1 MSEPTFRVTANPDAT
16 SARRGVLTT
25 PHGAIN
31 TPAFM
36 SVGTK
41 ATVKTMAPDELRAC
55 GAEVVLANTYHLFL
69 RPGHELIARAGGL
82 HGFMA
87 WDGPILTDSGGFQV
101 FSLADSRK
109 ITEEGAE
116 FRSAIDGQKLMLS
129 PEKAMEVQNALGADI
144 IMAFDECVSHPSER
158 SYVQDSLERTLRW
171 AGRCIT
177 SHGREDQLLFGIV
190 QGGMYEDLRRV
201 SAERT
206 VALDFPGHAIGGLGV
221 GEEKPL
227 LYDMVEHTA
236 QLLPADKPRYLM
248 GIGTPEDILHAVRC
262 GVDMF
267 DCVLPTR
274 NARHGFVWTSA
285 GEVRIRNAVHR
296 EDLTPL
302 DPECDCSTCT
312 RFTRAY
318 LRHLYVE
325 KEGLAARLLTTH
337 NLHFYLNM
345 MGGVRDALS
354 ADDVAALSSGA
365 EALFMRGVAAKEH
378 GDGRP

>member
-1 MSEPTFRVTANPDAT
+1 MADPAFQITANPHGTA
-16 SARRGVLTT
+16 ARRGVLST
-25 PHGAIN
+25 PHGEIN

-41 ATVKTMAPDELRAC
+41 ATVKTMAPDELRAV

-69 RPGHELIARAGGL
+69 RPGHELIASAGGL

-116 FRSAIDGQKLMLS
+116 FRSAIDGSKLMLS
-129 PEKAMEVQNALGADI
+129 PEKAMAVQNALGADI
-144 IMAFDECVSHPSER
+144 IMMFDECAPHPSDR
-158 SYVQDSLERTLRW
+158 AYVQGSLERTLRW
-171 AGRCIT
+171 AARCMA
-177 SHGREDQLLFGIV
+177 SHARDDQLLFGIV
-190 QGGMYEDLRRV
+190 QGGMYEDLRAI

-206 VALDFPGHAIGGLGV
+206 VALGFPGYAIGGLGV

-227 LYDMVEHTA
+227 LYDMVAHTA
-236 QLLPADKPRYLM
+236 PLLPEDRPRYLM
-248 GIGTPEDILHAVRC
+248 GIGAPEDILHAVRC

-274 NARHGFVWTSA
+274 NARHGFLWTST
-285 GEVRIRNAVHR
+285 GPIRIRNAQHR
-296 EDLTPL
+296 TDLTPL
-302 DPECDCSTCT
+302 DAACDCATCT
-312 RFTRAY
+312 RFSRAY

-325 KEGLAARLLTTH
+325 REGLAARLLTTH
-337 NLHFYLNM
+337 NLHFYLTM
-345 MGGVRDALS
+345 MRGVRDALT
-354 ADDVAALSSGA
+354 AGDV
-365 EALFMRGVAAKEH
+365 EALATSAEELFLRGVDAK
-378 GDGRP
+378 GKGRP

>member
-1 MSEPTFRVTANPDAT
+1 VSEPTFQVTGSPDAT
-16 SARRGVLTT
+16 SARRGVVTT

-55 GAEVVLANTYHLFL
+55 GAEIVLANTYHLFL

-116 FRSAIDGQKLMLS
+116 FRSAIDGTKLMLS

-144 IMAFDECVSHPSER
+144 IMMFDECIPHPSDR
-158 SYVQDSLERTLRW
+158 QYVENSVERTLRW
-171 AGRCIT
+171 AARCIKA
-177 SHGREDQLLFGIV
+177 HAREDQLLFGIV
-190 QGGMYEDLRRV
+190 QGGMYNDLRAI

-206 VALDFPGHAIGGLGV
+206 VALDFPGYAIGGLGV

-236 QLLPADKPRYLM
+236 QLLPADRPRYLM

-262 GVDMF
+262 GIDMF

-274 NARHGFVWTSA
+274 NARHGFVWTSE
-285 GEVRIRNAVHR
+285 GPVRIRNAVHR

-325 KEGLAARLLTTH
+325 KEALAGRLLTTH
-337 NLHFYLNM
+337 NLHFYLHM
-345 MGGVRDALS
+345 MRGVRDALS
-354 ADDVAALSSGA
+354 AGDVAALSSGA
-365 EALFMRGVAAKEH
+365 EALFLRGIASKGH